1 METNS
6 AEDYEVQKAIADKK
20 QAIEEQKDEQL
31 TEALTKETEISK
43 NLTVYPP
50 NAQFNKAMRRVL
62 SGIPTIT
69 HQEMPEIVAYLLSV
83 KPHFRMKAVVDLGE
97 LLGNVADFWDKLDQE
112 TEGDP
117 LSKYALKEYARW
129 LKALEKNNGFFM
141 TAAIPKG

>member
-1 METNS
+1 MENTVAS
-6 AEDYEVQKAIADKK
+6 HDLETVVADKK
-20 QAIEEQKDEQL
+20 QAIEDQKTEQL

-43 NLTVYPP
+43 RLTVYPP
-50 NAQFNKAMRRVL
+50 NAQFNKAVRRVL

-97 LLGNVADFWDKLDQE
+97 LLGDVADFWDKLDQE

-117 LSKYALKEYARW
+117 LSEYALKEYARW
-129 LKALEKNNGFFM
+129 LEALEKNNGFFM
-141 TAAIPKG
+141 TAATPKG